1 MRKHLGLIAIAGF
14 VAAVLLLIAAWRM
27 GGGGT
32 LGDMAMRL
40 SQARLPLCAEEAAGK
55 SMSREIAWTGG
66 ETVSVDI
73 PADIE
78 NRPGDSDQMLR
89 VTGDAA
95 LIPHIVVQEGEIK
108 LDCRPGRLNAA
119 RIRIALPGQNFM
131 RFNLAGLTS
140 LTLRDIDQPELH
152 FNLAGKSSVT
162 ASGKADSL
170 SINGAGL
177 AEANL
182 GGLSVRVAHLNLAGK
197 STVEVAASDA
207 LELNSVGASTLTLV
221 GEPKTLKTNILGT
234 SRIIHQP
241 S

>member
-14 VAAVLLLIAAWRM
+14 IAAVLLLIAAWRM

-32 LGDMAMRL
+32 LADIAMRL
-40 SQARLPLCAEEAAGK
+40 AQARLPLCAEEAAGK
-55 SMSREIAWTGG
+55 SMSREIAWTYG

-78 NRPGDSDQMLR
+78 NRPGDADQMLR

-95 LIPHIVVQEGEIK
+95 LIPHILVDKGEIK
-108 LDCRPGRLNAA
+108 LDCRPGRLNGT
-119 RIRIALPGQNFM
+119 RVQIALPGMNFM

-140 LTLRDIDQPELH
+140 LNLRDIDQPQLR
-152 FNLAGKSSVT
+152 FNLAGASSVT
-162 ASGKADSL
+162 AAGRVDSL
-170 SINGAGL
+170 RINGAGL
-177 AEANL
+177 AVAKL
-182 GGLSVRVAHLNLAGK
+182 GRLSVREAHLNLAGK
-197 STVEVAASDA
+197 STVEVAVSDD
-207 LELNSVGASTLTLV
+207 LELNSVGAASLTLV
-221 GEPKTLKTNILGT
+221 GEPRTLKTNILGT